1 MANNKESM
9 EQIEYDINWKDGTT
23 TKIVDGEIVTE
34 KTKTIMKTE
43 STAEFAMLYKG
54 ILEPFEARFLWE
66 AWTDYHD
73 MNDSLSSF
81 MDWNYELI
89 EVSYT
94 TEDGEHIVLSNA
106 EYNALSPEYKD
117 LIEYNIESEIE
128 TQVL

>member
-1 MANNKESM
+1 MGNDKESM
-9 EQIEYDINWKDGTT
+9 EQIDMNTNA
-23 TKIVDGEIVTE
+23 
-34 KTKTIMKTE
+34 KTE

>member
-1 MANNKESM
+1 MGNNKESM
-9 EQIEYDINWKDGTT
+9 EQIGYEINWKDGTT
-23 TKIVDGEIVTE
+23 TKMVDAKIVTE

-43 STAEFAMLYKG
+43 TTTEFAMLYKG
-54 ILEPFEARFLWE
+54 ILEPFEDWFSWV
-66 AWTDYHD
+66 AWTDCYD
-73 MNDSLSSF
+73 ISDSLSSF
-81 MDWNYELI
+81 TDWDYELV

-106 EYNALSPEYKD
+106 EYNALNPEYKD

>member
-23 TKIVDGEIVTE
+23 TKMVDAKIVTE

-43 STAEFAMLYKG
+43 TTTEFAMLYND
-54 ILEPFEARFLWE
+54 LVEPFEARFTWD

-73 MNDSLSSF
+73 TSDPLSSF
-81 MDWNYELI
+81 IDWNYELI
-89 EVSYT
+89 EISYT
-94 TEDGEHIVLSNA
+94 KEDGKHIVLTGT
-106 EYNALSPEYKD
+106 EYNALNPEYKD
-117 LIEYNIESEIE
+117 LIDYNIELEIE